1 MSWANNVS
9 RTLLYDIVCIPDLTW
24 FMVYCQ
30 KHIHWLIVHEMKWS
44 ILVQKSH
51 FLRAQF
57 PYGQVAHFLHFL
69 TLLDSNF
76 EQEGTKGCARDLWIV
91 PLNTMVQNHFN
102 TIFVW
107 LVTLV
112 ITAPFYKKYVRT
124 SCMHICCFQSLIT
137 PFASSHWKNNYI
149 EWNWRNWKFE
159 NSVLHFLMLIIVTQ
173 TKMHF
178 KIEEEF
184 WSDSDE
190 KCIGT
195 LQFFPF

>member
-30 KHIHWLIVHEMKWS
+30 KHIHWLIVHEMIDISPKITFPTGPIS
-44 ILVQKSH
+44 
-51 FLRAQF
+51 LRSGGTFSTLSYTFRFQF
-57 PYGQVAHFLHFL
+57 W
-69 TLLDSNF
+69 
-76 EQEGTKGCARDLWIV
+76 ARRDKRLRERSMNRSV
-91 PLNTMVQNHFN
+91 KYHGPKPFN

-107 LVTLV
+107 LVTLTLV